1 MPPVPEYDAF
11 GREIGEDT
19 LAGLG
24 GDSRARARPAPEREP
39 KPEAPAAEPPPRNP
53 APTFTVQRP
62 SMPRR
67 RSGAGVGC
75 LIGLVILAV
84 VVVGPVIALVGFVDD
99 AGDTIDEITG
109 TIDGIAPDPDRVAPV
124 GVTGASMVSRA
135 NFAQALARMQSARL
149 GRLTFIRLSPD
160 RVSAQFVKG
169 SRQRNAQIDFEGDF
183 ERGALTRG
191 APVATA
197 LALKA
202 IDPGAPARLV
212 RGSRRFGTRP
222 KGIDYLVLTPSPGA
236 GARWVA
242 YFKNGVYVEG
252 DLRGKVVR
260 RIS

>member
-24 GDSRARARPAPEREP
+24 GDSRARARPAPEQEP
-39 KPEAPAAEPPPRNP
+39 EPEPRDADPPPRDP

-99 AGDTIDEITG
+99 AGDTIDEITD
-109 TIDGIAPDPDRVAPV
+109 TIDGIAPDTDRVAPV

-135 NFAQALARMQSARL
+135 NFAQAL
-149 GRLTFIRLSPD
+149 
-160 RVSAQFVKG
+160 VSAQLVKG

-222 KGIDYLVLTPSPGA
+222 KGIDYLVLSPSAGA